1 MKNIVWI
8 LGLLMLTVSAC
19 KKNQPAAAT
28 AEEAAAPTPPPASP
42 EVKQTQ
48 VAEGEIKEL
57 MLALKRVH
65 FPFDASTLTTD
76 AKAALDEAAEKL
88 RSMTDIELY
97 VDGHTDDRGT
107 TEYNMSLGERRAE
120 TVVNYLNNSGIEKNR
135 LTVVSFGEEKPLAS
149 GSSAV
154 AKAENRRVDFRLMKG
169 DIQFVLE
176 DSTLVGDDG
185 KPLDSMN
192 EDASPSQDSA
202 VPDPETAADKEG

>member
-1 MKNIVWI
+1 MNKIVWI
-8 LGLLMLTVSAC
+8 LGLLMVTVSAC
-19 KKNQPAAAT
+19 KKNQPAPVT
-28 AEEAAAPTPPPASP
+28 AEEAAPQPAPQASP

-65 FPFDASTLTTD
+65 FPFDASSLTNE

-88 RSMTDIELY
+88 RNLTEIELY

-120 TVVNYLNNSGIEKNR
+120 TVVNYLNNSGVEKNR
-135 LTVVSFGEEKPLAS
+135 LTVVSFGEEQPLAS
-149 GSSAV
+149 GSNAV
-154 AKAENRRVDFRLMKG
+154 ANAENRRVDFRLMKG

-176 DSTLVGDDG
+176 DSSLVGDDG
-185 KPLDSMN
+185 KPLDSMT
-192 EDASPSQDSA
+192 EESAPEESEASDGA
-202 VPDPETAADKEG
+202 EG